1 VNELEALPGEPTEQ
15 ECKLAIMRTAM
26 ILHPFDAAY
35 ATMRQSY
42 LLAEKGTCVGEL
54 SYEALASLGARA

>member
-15 ECKLAIMRTAM
+15 ECSAALMRTAM

-35 ATMRQSY
+35 AIPRQSY
-42 LLAEKGTCVGEL
+42 LLAEKGICVGQL
-54 SYEALASLGARA
+54 SYEDLASLGAQA